1 MKKSQ
6 SLAFFFKQTLIRR
19 GEKRDFKGGKGA
31 PKARAL
37 RLEALEN
44 RELLSVNPAE
54 YSAIRE
60 AYDQIALPESLDD
73 VNVIELPEL
82 TSEALQAALA
92 DAAATPVDD
101 LVVVNPEL
109 LGETTLSL
117 ENATIV
123 VDFDALNRIAGRLQ
137 TVGRELDE
145 AAGMLNGLPL
155 TKDAAD

>member
-6 SLAFFFKQTLIRR
+6 SLAYFFKQALTRR
-19 GEKRDFKGGKGA
+19 GEKRDFKGSKGA

-37 RLEALEN
+37 RLEALEE

-82 TSEALQAALA
+82 TAEALQAQEDVLEQKN
-92 DAAATPVDD
+92 V
-101 LVVVNPEL
+101 EL
-109 LGETTLSL
+109 LQK
-117 ENATIV
+117 IV
-123 VDFDALNRIAGRLQ
+123 DQYMDR
-137 TVGRELDE
+137 
-145 AAGMLNGLPL
+145 P
-155 TKDAAD
+155 